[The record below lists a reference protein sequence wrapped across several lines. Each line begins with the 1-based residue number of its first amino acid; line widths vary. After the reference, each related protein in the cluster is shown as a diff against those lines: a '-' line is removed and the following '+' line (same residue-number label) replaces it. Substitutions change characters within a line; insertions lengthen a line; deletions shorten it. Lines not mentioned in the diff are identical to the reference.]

1 MKQDVLSFQKSV
13 MPCVEFN
20 LSDTQKEELDLG
32 KEQKTKQA
40 LSIKGGVNDPKNPD
54 FVKIIL
60 DLSLC
65 SEREELKLHIVQEDL
80 YEIVTE
86 EKAMPEIADAMR
98 TEAIPESYK
107 RLSSFVRYLTAKA
120 GGEALKMPP
129 YSELVAKNS

>member
-1 MKQDVLSFQKSV
+1 MKQNVLSFQKSV

-20 LSDTQKEELDLG
+20 LSDAQKEELHLE
-32 KEQKTKQA
+32 KEGRTKQA
-40 LSIKGGVNDPKNPD
+40 LSIKGGVNDPQNPD
-54 FVKIIL
+54 FVKIML

-107 RLSSFVRYLTAKA
+107 RLSSFVKYLTNKA
-120 GGEALKMPP
+120 GGEALKMPS